1 MGGRSGRDLRSRA
14 RRGVVGLLGAIALLA
29 VAPAAS
35 HATVNFNVKG
45 KWVCNNR
52 GTVSPIAGA
61 RVELWHSIDYWFDD
75 KLGSTHAATDGS
87 FNFGVQAD
95 SNFDLYAKV
104 VLNDDNGVSLG
115 NWYSFSDWDIET
127 STAGSHSGIVNLG
140 TWQLSKDNGSGTPR
154 CAIWQGAH
162 NAYADYRKVVGSP
175 PPDSHYSI
183 SADFPCCGTPFT
195 TTDTTRWPGGYQT
208 GQGSND
214 PAKAPYSV
222 NFHEFAH
229 SVRHSFDGGTAHFLF
244 DAARFAYPQ
253 THSLCSNTNNGFA
266 FNEGWAENWAGTL
279 TTCAGDPTNFNY
291 EGNVATALNGLEQ
304 CVGRKTLV
312 QVLQQNP
319 AGVVGGIHSYSE
331 FRAKLASIRNLN
343 FCNIRVITGGL
354 EGAELPLSSSQQTS
368 AINGQI
374 NAQTKLI
381 ANLSRRLTS
390 SRRGAR
396 SPGRCIL
403 ARTCVP
409 ALRKLVDPSVLT
421 AQLQQAKLVLARL
434 QAGLTDAR
442 KSNFLPSAL
451 QPKYLTDDNA
461 LNASRK
467 SFEQASQAIL
477 INGLKSSVATIKAQ
491 SGFGPAQSTAEF
503 RRINQRLSLLTRTR
517 KRHAATPN
525 AIDTLLSAP
534 TAPTDGAKR
543 LR

>member
-1 MGGRSGRDLRSRA
+1 LATGLLRSR
-14 RRGVVGLLGAIALLA
+14 RRVIVALLGALALLA
-29 VAPAAS
+29 MTPAAS
-35 HATVNFNVKG
+35 DAVSFNVTG
-45 KWVCNNR
+45 KWTCNNR

-75 KLGSTHAATDGS
+75 NLGSTHAASDGS

-127 STAGSHSGIVNLG
+127 STVGSHSGTVNLG

-162 NAYADYRKVVGSP
+162 NAYANYRQVVGSR

-195 TTDTTRWPGGYQT
+195 TTDTTRWPDGYQT
-208 GQGSND
+208 GQGSID

-229 SVRHSFDGGTAHFLF
+229 SFRHSFDGNIAHFLF
-244 DAARFAYPQ
+244 DAARFSYPQ
-253 THSLCSNTNNGFA
+253 THSLCQNTNQGFA

-279 TTCAGDPTNFNY
+279 STCAGDPTNFNY

-304 CVGRKTLV
+304 CVGRKTMV

-331 FRAKLASIRNLN
+331 FRDKLASIRNLN
-343 FCNIRVITGGL
+343 FCNIRVITGG
-354 EGAELPLSSSQQTS
+354 ASELALSVAQQTS

-374 NAQTKLI
+374 SAENKLI
-381 ANLSRRLTS
+381 ASLSRRLNAAK
-390 SRRGAR
+390 RAAR
-396 SPGRCIL
+396 SPGRCRL
-403 ARTCVP
+403 ARTCLP

-434 QAGLTDAR
+434 QAGLADAR
-442 KSNFLPSAL
+442 KSQFVPSAL

-461 LNASRK
+461 LDASRK

-477 INGLKSSVATIKAQ
+477 INGLKSSVATIKSK

-517 KRHAATPN
+517 RRHAETPDS
-525 AIDTLLSAP
+525 IDTLLSAP
-534 TAPTDGAKR
+534 TAPTDGVR
-543 LR
+543 RVR